1 MDNWDDKIGHSGFSL
16 NSRWRLDEGVWLT
29 LNASFQKAT
38 FKEGVYKGNVVPNAP
53 RRTGYAQ
60 LNWRALEWLDIAF
73 AQLYFG
79 TSFFANGP
87 DQQYRRPNNF
97 KCNAIHS
104 TSRLDLFLQ

>member
-1 MDNWDDKIGHSGFSL
+1 VTGVQTCALPICQHSAISYWYGEREHALFYDAANNTMDNWDDKIGHSGFSL

-60 LNWRALEWLDIAF
+60 LNWRDRK
-73 AQLYFG
+73 
-79 TSFFANGP
+79 SVV
-87 DQQYRRPNNF
+87 
-97 KCNAIHS
+97 
-104 TSRLDLFLQ
+104 